1 MTSLGYVNVKLGVVI
16 FKYKEG
22 VAILKYE
29 KCVDCTKFANR
40 TWPL

>member
-22 VAILKYE
+22 VVIFG
-29 KCVDCTKFANR
+29 CTKFANR